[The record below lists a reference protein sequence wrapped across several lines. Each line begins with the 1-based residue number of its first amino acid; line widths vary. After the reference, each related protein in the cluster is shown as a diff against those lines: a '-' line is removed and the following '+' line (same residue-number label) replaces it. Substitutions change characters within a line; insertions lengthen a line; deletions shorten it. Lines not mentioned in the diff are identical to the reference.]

1 MSQIPRYFL
10 KSMIEELNR
19 SVREDI
25 PMQEVLCGW
34 PDTYSKPPSP
44 T

>member
-1 MSQIPRYFL
+1 
-10 KSMIEELNR
+10 MIEELNR

-44 T
+44 TWPIDLVCQL